1 MVESV
6 LVMLS
11 PAFCDF
17 GWCVYDIKTRQIAF
31 VNHNSATLASF
42 ILFSDVV
49 VSLINVAAKVR
60 HVYVL
65 PIFVTLNKVLK
76 QR

>member
-1 MVESV
+1 V
-6 LVMLS
+6 
-11 PAFCDF
+11 
-17 GWCVYDIKTRQIAF
+17 I
-31 VNHNSATLASF
+31 
-42 ILFSDVV
+42 